1 MQIDQGTLA
10 KVAWHAVAQ
19 AGNLNGD
26 TFPAFSEVHLDV
38 KSKFAGA
45 VWSAYNDGVKPDY
58 EAFANAIYESG
69 WKEGRYSNEER
80 LCIFAG
86 QSAFAKTLYAVACEI
101 AVAMK
106 YA

>member
-19 AGNLNGD
+19 AGNFNGD
-26 TFPAFSEVHLDV
+26 TFPAFAELHLDV

-45 VWSAYNDGVKPDY
+45 VWASYNDGVKPDY
-58 EAFANAIYESG
+58 EAFANSIYEIG
-69 WKEGRYSNEER
+69 WKEGRYSTDGR

-86 QSAFAKTLYAVACEI
+86 QSALAKTLYTVACEI